1 MNSHIQAMNVDNH
14 FSAAGEE
21 VPADRDKAVD
31 DFPIGYEGEVGGV
44 EVTMHHNYSVY
55 SASDHVAFQNGE
67 ANLNQLTLSFR
78 GQVFVFDG
86 VTTHKV
92 QSVFQLLGGFEYSP
106 GMQAVG
112 LSSPNQEDSVDYPLH
127 CADPKRLE
135 SLIRFRE
142 KRKRRCYGKKI
153 RYDVRQEVAFRM
165 QRKNGQFAR
174 KGSGEPKP
182 DDNPP
187 EETWCVHCGTS
198 SKDTPMMRRGPAG
211 PRTLCNACGLTWAN
225 KGIMRNLYT
234 ASYDNTLLTELE
246 DEDHRNHDYGA
257 PPCSLS
263 YQVSSS
269 ASDSSVLAARQRL

>member
-1 MNSHIQAMNVDNH
+1 M
-14 FSAAGEE
+14 
-21 VPADRDKAVD
+21 P
-31 DFPIGYEGEVGGV
+31 
-44 EVTMHHNYSVY
+44 HNYTVY

-92 QSVFQLLGGFEYSP
+92 QSVFQLLGGYEYSQ
-106 GMQAVG
+106 GMQTVG
-112 LSSPNQEDSVDYPLH
+112 LASPNQEDSVDYPLL

-153 RYDVRQEVAFRM
+153 RYDVRQEVAFRHTYLSPWHLPQFFVLGNWYSRLWNVNKIWM

-174 KGSGEPKP
+174 KGSGEPKQ

-187 EETWCVHCGTS
+187 EETWCIHCGTS

-234 ASYDNTLLTELE
+234 ASYDNTLLTEPE
-246 DEDHRNHDYGA
+246 DEDHSNSDYGA
-257 PPCSLS
+257 PPRYLS
-263 YQVSSS
+263 CQVSSS
-269 ASDSSVLAARQRL
+269 ASDSSDLAAQQ